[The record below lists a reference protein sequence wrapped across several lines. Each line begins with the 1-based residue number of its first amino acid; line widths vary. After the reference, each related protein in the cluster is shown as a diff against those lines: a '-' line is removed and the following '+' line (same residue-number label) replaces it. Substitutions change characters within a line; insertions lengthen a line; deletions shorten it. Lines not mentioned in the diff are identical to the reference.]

1 MEDERPFATKHPRES
16 SESTTSDM
24 EDELHCLYASAHY
37 PTDCRIQREAESS
50 LKLTDRWIPGYADD
64 NDKEQT
70 DLRAQTQSP
79 SRMFLSSATL
89 GCVVL
94 LRKPRLLEAENR
106 TPTCMSPEFDGDKRV
121 CVFDLVGSL
130 FTIMTV
136 LPFGTKMLEKIQS
149 SLLDFPTRARPHSF
163 PSISFCTT

>member
-16 SESTTSDM
+16 SESTTIDM

-37 PTDCRIQREAESS
+37 PTEYRIQREAESS

-79 SRMFLSSATL
+79 SRTFLSSATL
-89 GCVVL
+89 GCV
-94 LRKPRLLEAENR
+94 
-106 TPTCMSPEFDGDKRV
+106 
-121 CVFDLVGSL
+121 
-130 FTIMTV
+130 
-136 LPFGTKMLEKIQS
+136 
-149 SLLDFPTRARPHSF
+149 
-163 PSISFCTT
+163 PS